1 MITGLYLASYNIGSA
16 LGNTISGAIWTQ
28 VLPSELQKQLKN
40 STLAIS
46 AYGDPFTFA
55 VNYTMDTPERQA
67 VVLAYK
73 HTQKLLCVTG
83 ICLCVLLIAFSLV
96 IRNPRLSNE
105 QSLPDA
111 EGEVKRDEALE
122 VRKE

>member
-46 AYGDPFTFA
+46 AYGDPFAFA

-73 HTQKLLCVTG
+73 HTQKLLCITG

-96 IRNPRLSNE
+96 IRNPRLGNE

-111 EGEVKRDEALE
+111 EGEVKRGGS
-122 VRKE
+122 